1 MKAFISYSLP
11 NSDEYII
18 TQLAGKLEEQG
29 FYPDVGPYKHNAD
42 LDHETIFKIKS
53 SHLFIGILMDKKA
66 KSSASNQ
73 RVIKEWEFAISRKI
87 PSVLV
92 VEKSMLHTVPNLNT
106 NIISFDKN
114 HPEIATEFVKKT
126 MDESQ
131 QPLKADINNR
141 VAWLIGGLALLALI
155 VFLANSYQKKKAI
168 AA

>member
-18 TQLAGKLEEQG
+18 TKLAGKLEEQG
-29 FYPDVGPYKHNAD
+29 FYPDIGPYKLNAD

-53 SHLFIGILMDKKA
+53 SHLFIGILMLTKA

-92 VEKSMLHTVPNLNT
+92 VEKSMLRSLPSLNA

-114 HPEIATEFVKKT
+114 HPEIAIEFVKKT
-126 MDESQ
+126 MEESQ
-131 QPLKADINNR
+131 SPLKTDIHNT

-155 VFLANSYQKKKAI
+155 AFLANSYQKKKAI